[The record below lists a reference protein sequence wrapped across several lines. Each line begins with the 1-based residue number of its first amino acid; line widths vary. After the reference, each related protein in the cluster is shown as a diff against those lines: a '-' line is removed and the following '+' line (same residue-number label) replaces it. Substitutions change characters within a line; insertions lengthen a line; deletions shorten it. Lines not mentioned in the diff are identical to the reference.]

1 MTRISSAKA
10 AFKKA
15 NKMSPESNYGKIG
28 IAYLKFAS
36 HNFDERLLILEEILD
51 EDPSILE
58 ALMLKRHLLH
68 LKKDYPNAVKAFHQY
83 HELLPKY
90 LIVRIFSARDLIQN
104 KQFSEA
110 TKHLNYLLGLFPE
123 QPYANQLKGVIA
135 YGGESYQSSL
145 FSLKKRFKTALFH
158 HLIELSPV
166 LVHFNCNSMRLH
178 MDI

>member
-1 MTRISSAKA
+1 MRRISSAKA

-90 LIVRIFSARDLIQN
+90 LIVRIFLARDLI
-104 KQFSEA
+104 
-110 TKHLNYLLGLFPE
+110 
-123 QPYANQLKGVIA
+123 
-135 YGGESYQSSL
+135 
-145 FSLKKRFKTALFH
+145 
-158 HLIELSPV
+158 
-166 LVHFNCNSMRLH
+166 
-178 MDI
+178 